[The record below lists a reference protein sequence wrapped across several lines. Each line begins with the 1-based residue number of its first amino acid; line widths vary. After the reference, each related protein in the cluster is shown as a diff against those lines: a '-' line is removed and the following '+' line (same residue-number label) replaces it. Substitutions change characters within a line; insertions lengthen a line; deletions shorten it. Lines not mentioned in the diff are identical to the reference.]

1 LDAPA
6 GLRLEGVM
14 KTPRSL
20 RLIQAAWGLTTAL
33 LLVAGVALAQAPAAS
48 PAPPAEDESQLDADA
63 LDLARK
69 AFDFLR
75 QQQRFSFHAETGYE
89 VLQEDG
95 SKLEFGGAK
104 TYTVKRPESVR
115 VETEERDGDRRLT
128 VFDGKNLTV
137 SDPDLKVYAQL
148 TLEQPRDIDGFV
160 DVARDRLEMP
170 VPLAEL
176 LKNDPRKAMEDSLEV
191 AYLVGEE
198 KIAGAACDHLAFRNP
213 DVDAQ
218 LWFSRGAQPTLRRIV
233 ITYRKLEGQPSF
245 WADLSDWSFAPK
257 LTEATFR
264 FTPAPDESRILFALA
279 PPAASTP
286 EGGAR

>member
-1 LDAPA
+1 MKVTRRRGVLGAVCLAFSLGALAWAAIAQEASAPA
-6 GLRLEGVM
+6 
-14 KTPRSL
+14 PS
-20 RLIQAAWGLTTAL
+20 AA
-33 LLVAGVALAQAPAAS
+33 PEAS
-48 PAPPAEDESQLDADA
+48 ADSELDPEATEIA
-63 LDLARK
+63 KR

-75 QQQRFSFHAETGYE
+75 GQPRFSFRAETGYE
-89 VLQEDG
+89 VVQEDG
-95 SKLEFGGAK
+95 SKLEFGSSK
-104 TYTVKRPESVR
+104 SYTVKRPESVR
-115 VETEERDGDRRLT
+115 VETEQRDGDRRLT
-128 VFDGKNLTV
+128 VFDGKTLTV
-137 SDPDLKVYAQL
+137 SDPNRDVYAQVAFA
-148 TLEQPRDIDGFV
+148 EPRDIDAFV
-160 DVARDRLEMP
+160 SVARDRLEMP

-245 WADLSDWSFAPK
+245 WANLSDWSFAPK
-257 LTEATFR
+257 LSEATFK
-264 FTPAPDESRILFALA
+264 FTPGPESSRIRFALA
-279 PPAASTP
+279 PPAGATP